1 MKKALLAAAALMAV
15 PMAANAQS
23 MWSPGPSNP
32 GIYIGGE
39 GGLNWLL
46 NNNNYN
52 MDLGYAVGGPSG
64 TAGVDGHDRPRVL
77 RTGWA
82 CSCALIHS

>member
-39 GGLNWLL
+39 GGLNWLM
-46 NNNNYN
+46 NSNTNGQN
-52 MDLGYAVGGPSG
+52 S
-64 TAGVDGHDRPRVL
+64 
-77 RTGWA
+77 
-82 CSCALIHS
+82 